1 MLYEVLKFLHIT
13 GVVMLLGNVTAT
25 AIWKFFADR
34 SGNPVVIAFA
44 QRLVTLTDISLTL
57 WGIILMVV
65 GGYGALL
72 VAKVSPFEGAWLVY
86 SQACFVVSG
95 VIWLGVL
102 VPLQI
107 RQARAARTFADGS
120 AVPASYLRDCRLWT
134 IWGLISFAP
143 LIAATW
149 LMTAKPAMTM
159 TL

>member
-1 MLYEVLKFLHIT
+1 MLYEVFKFLHIT

-25 AIWKFFADR
+25 AIWKLFADR

-65 GGYGALL
+65 GGYGALR
-72 VAKVSPFEGAWLVY
+72 VANLSPFESGWLVY
-86 SQACFVVSG
+86 SQGCFVLSG
-95 VIWLGVL
+95 IIWLGAL

-107 RQARAARTFADGS
+107 RQARAARAFADGG
-120 AVPASYLRDCRLWT
+120 AVPASYVRDCRLWT
-134 IWGLISFAP
+134 IWGLISSAP

-149 LMTAKPAMTM
+149 LMIAKPAIA
-159 TL
+159 LAL

>member
-1 MLYEVLKFLHIT
+1 MLYEALKFIHIT

-57 WGIILMVV
+57 WGIILMIV

-72 VAKVSPFEGAWLVY
+72 VAHISPFEGEWLVY
-86 SQACFVVSG
+86 SQVCFVVSG
-95 VIWLGVL
+95 MIWLFVL
-102 VPLQI
+102 LPLQI
-107 RQARAARTFADGS
+107 RQARAARAFRDGG
-120 AVPASYLRDCRLWT
+120 PIPESYYSDCRLWI

-143 LIAATW
+143 LVAATW
-149 LMTAKPAMTM
+149 LMSAKPG
-159 TL
+159 